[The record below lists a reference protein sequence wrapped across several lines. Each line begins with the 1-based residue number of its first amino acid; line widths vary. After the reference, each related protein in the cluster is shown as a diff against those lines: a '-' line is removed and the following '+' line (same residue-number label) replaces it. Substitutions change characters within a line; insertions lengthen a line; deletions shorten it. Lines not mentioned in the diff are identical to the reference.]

1 MKRLAILEEEKRAA
15 DKRIEEEY
23 VRRLDNEDKYYLEKR
38 EVLLEAITEIQEG
51 VYGRRSGSGG
61 ESITS
66 ESDRDD
72 VDDNDENED
81 NEDNDNKGAMMQEES
96 GAAKFSA

>member
-1 MKRLAILEEEKRAA
+1 MVMKRLAILEEEKRAA

-51 VYGRRSGSGG
+51 VYGRRSGGG

-66 ESDRDD
+66 ESGRDD
-72 VDDNDENED
+72 VIDDDNDEDD
-81 NEDNDNKGAMMQEES
+81 NNKRSMMQEES